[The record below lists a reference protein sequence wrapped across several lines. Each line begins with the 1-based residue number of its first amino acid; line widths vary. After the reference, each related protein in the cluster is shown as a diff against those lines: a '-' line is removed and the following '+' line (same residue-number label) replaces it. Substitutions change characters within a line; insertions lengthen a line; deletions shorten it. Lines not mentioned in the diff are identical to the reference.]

1 MIDYNSPIA
10 IKNMYFGLFMQAR
23 TSAGIDYVNMY
34 NQYEYGINVTLQ

>member
-1 MIDYNSPIA
+1 MIDYNSPIN

-23 TSAGIDYVNMY
+23 TSTGIASVNMY